1 MSCGGK
7 PQCRASA
14 HSLPMPEVSR
24 FYGIVVTI
32 HYADHNPPHFHAT
45 YQGRKVEIDIRT
57 LAVLD
62 GGIAPR
68 ALGLVMEWAAHHQP
82 ELAADW
88 RLAADGHEPLKIAPL
103 A

>member
-1 MSCGGK
+1 
-7 PQCRASA
+7 
-14 HSLPMPEVSR
+14 MPEVSR

-32 HYADHNPPHFHAT
+32 HYGDHNPPHFLAA